1 MSGHEEEGES
11 GAPRGGGEVG
21 CLHVAELT
29 QVEEGAEVRRAG
41 GHGGG
46 IDTAKH
52 LSGPGQPSPT
62 LVGWRCSKMFSLR
75 VATALL
81 AFRSCLYICV
91 VGGMDGATA
100 AFR

>member
-1 MSGHEEEGES
+1 MENEEKGES
-11 GAPRGGGEVG
+11 GTVGGGEEVG
-21 CLHVAELT
+21 CLDKAEKT
-29 QVEEGAEVRRAG
+29 QMEEGEELRRA
-41 GHGGG
+41 GGG
-46 IDTAKH
+46 IDTSNH
-52 LSGPGQPSPT
+52 LLGPSQPSPT

-91 VGGMDGATA
+91 VGGIDGATA

>member
-1 MSGHEEEGES
+1 MENEEKGES
-11 GAPRGGGEVG
+11 GTVGGGGEVG
-21 CLHVAELT
+21 CLDKAEKT
-29 QVEEGAEVRRAG
+29 QMEEGEELRRAG

-46 IDTAKH
+46 IDTSKH
-52 LSGPGQPSPT
+52 LLGPSQPSPT

-91 VGGMDGATA
+91 VGGIDGATA

>member
-1 MSGHEEEGES
+1 MMRDSQ
-11 GAPRGGGEVG
+11 GGGEVG
-21 CLHVAELT
+21 YLHVAEMT
-29 QVEEGAEVRRAG
+29 RADEGAEMRRAG
-41 GHGGG
+41 RHGAVT
-46 IDTAKH
+46 DTARH
-52 LSGPGQPSPT
+52 PLGPGSPT
-62 LVGWRCSKMFSLR
+62 LVGWRCSKTFSLR